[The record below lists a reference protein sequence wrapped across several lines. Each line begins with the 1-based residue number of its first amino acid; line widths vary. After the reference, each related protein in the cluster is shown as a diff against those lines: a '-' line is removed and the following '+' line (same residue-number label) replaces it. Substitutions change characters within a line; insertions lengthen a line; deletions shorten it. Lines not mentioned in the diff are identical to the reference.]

1 MPFNINEMKTNLQY
15 GGARPNLFDV
25 QINFP
30 SSVANLDTKFK
41 VQAAQIPPATLG
53 IIQVPYFGRFLK
65 LAGDRTYPG
74 WQVNIINDEDFTIR
88 NAMELWSNA
97 INELVGNKRKKS
109 ASQNSYKTT
118 ALVTQYGKT
127 GDPIRQYEFV
137 GIFPAQVGDIA
148 LDWSNVDQI
157 ELFPVLFEY
166 DYWVVKGGDTGTLT
180 GSTIGDVG
188 GSRPAPPPGGQV
200 LV

>member
-1 MPFNINEMKTNLQY
+1 MPFNINEMKDNLRF
-15 GGARPNLFDV
+15 GGARPNLFEVSIQFPTVFGITSKNSEDV
-25 QINFP
+25 
-30 SSVANLDTKFK
+30 KFK

-74 WQVNIINDEDFTIR
+74 WQVNVINDEDFGIR
-88 NAMELWSNA
+88 NSMELWSNA
-97 INELVGNKRKKS
+97 INELAGNKRKKEVDR
-109 ASQNSYKTT
+109 NSYKTSAT
-118 ALVTQYGKT
+118 VTQYGKS
-127 GDPIRQYEFV
+127 GDRIRQYEFV

-166 DYWVVKGGDTGTLT
+166 DYWKVVSVGAASSGVSPSGLA
-180 GSTIGDVG
+180 IGE
-188 GSRPAPPPGGQV
+188 
-200 LV
+200 